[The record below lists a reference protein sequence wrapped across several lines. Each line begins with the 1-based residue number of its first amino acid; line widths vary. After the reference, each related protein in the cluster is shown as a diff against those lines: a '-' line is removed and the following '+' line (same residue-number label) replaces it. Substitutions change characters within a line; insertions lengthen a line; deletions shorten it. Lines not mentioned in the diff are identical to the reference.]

1 MSANLIAKYMKLLKP
16 LTVAVLITAYLAAPL
31 AALAADGKDAKKS
44 EKAKPYTLKT
54 CPVSDEKLG
63 GMGDPYVFT
72 YQDREIKLCCKDCK
86 KDFDKDPKKF
96 IKKIEKAE
104 KSAKK

>member
-1 MSANLIAKYMKLLKP
+1 MKLLKP
-16 LTVAVLITAYLAAPL
+16 ITAALLISAYLAAPL
-31 AALAADGKDAKKS
+31 AILAADKKDEKKS
-44 EKAKPYTLKT
+44 EKPKPYTLKT
-54 CPVSDEKLG
+54 CSVSDEKLG

-96 IKKIEKAE
+96 ITKIEKAE
-104 KSAKK
+104 KTAKK

>member
-1 MSANLIAKYMKLLKP
+1 MFAFSTASPRPQSSASFAN
-16 LTVAVLITAYLAAPL
+16 TLAT
-31 AALAADGKDAKKS
+31 DSKDAKKS

-54 CPVSDEKLG
+54 CSVSDEKLG